1 MRIRTSLIVP
11 LAAFFM
17 LGVCLPAAVQA
28 QVYRGN
34 AMPADAAPDAKQLIV
49 TYQDGPT
56 SATAQ
61 AANAK
66 VGTIFVR
73 PMGAGNAAV
82 ITLPSNADI
91 DQAIATF
98 KAQPGVT
105 HVEINARKT
114 VDPIRGPKLDK

>member
-1 MRIRTSLIVP
+1 MRIRTFIVVP
-11 LAAFFM
+11 LAAFLL
-17 LGVCLPAAVQA
+17 LGAGLPNAAHAQA
-28 QVYRGN
+28 FRGN
-34 AMPADAAPDAKQLIV
+34 AMPADAAANVKQLIV
-49 TYQDGPT
+49 TYKDGPK

-73 PMGAGNAAV
+73 PMGSGDAAV
-82 ITLPSNADI
+82 VTLPPDADV

-98 KAQPGVT
+98 EAQPGVT

-114 VDPIRGPKLDK
+114 VDPIRGPRLDK

>member
-1 MRIRTSLIVP
+1 MRIRTSIVVP

-17 LGVCLPAAVQA
+17 LGVCLVSAAHA

-34 AMPADAAPDAKQLIV
+34 AMPADAAPNTQQLIV
-49 TYQDGPT
+49 TYEGGPK
-56 SATAQ
+56 SAAAQ

-73 PMGAGNAAV
+73 PMGSGDAAV
-82 ITLPSNADI
+82 VTLPAGTNI

-98 KAQPGVT
+98 KAQPGVIQ
-105 HVEINARKT
+105 VEVNARKT
-114 VDPIRGPKLDK
+114 VDPLRGPKLDK

>member
-1 MRIRTSLIVP
+1 MRIRTFIVVP

-17 LGVCLPAAVQA
+17 LGICLPSAAHA

-34 AMPADAAPDAKQLIV
+34 AMPADAAPNAKQLIV
-49 TYQDGPT
+49 TYKDGPK
-56 SATAQ
+56 SAAAQ

-73 PMGAGNAAV
+73 PMGSGDAAV
-82 ITLPSNADI
+82 VTLPPDADI
-91 DQAIATF
+91 DQAIAAF

-105 HVEINARKT
+105 DVEINARKT
-114 VDPIRGPKLDK
+114 VDPFRGPKLDK

>member
-1 MRIRTSLIVP
+1 MRIRTFIVVP
-11 LAAFFM
+11 LAAFLM
-17 LGVCLPAAVQA
+17 CCASLPDNARA

-34 AMPADAAPDAKQLIV
+34 AMPADAASNVKQLIV
-49 TYQDGPT
+49 TYRDGPK

-73 PMGAGNAAV
+73 PMGSGNAAV
-82 ITLPSNADI
+82 VTLPPDADI
-91 DQAIATF
+91 DQAIAAF

-105 HVEINARKT
+105 DVEVNARKT
-114 VDPIRGPKLDK
+114 VDPLRGPKLDK